1 MILTIIMYSLFT
13 DIHQPVTQIRL
24 SLAASLGAGQ
34 ISFLA
39 GMHAM
44 GNTVAC
50 ITAAVLTQYF
60 LMAAFCW
67 MLVEGIYFYLFIVKV
82 YNISNKMIVYHVM
95 AWGFPITM
103 VGISLRVAIGKGEI
117 QSYTSDKYCWLS
129 SSYDLIW
136 IFVASLTATAV
147 LNSFILAR
155 VIRELTTFPQTGA
168 TQIQQVR
175 LGIRTCG
182 VMIPLLGITWSF
194 GLLSPLHKTFTYI
207 FTILNSMQG
216 VLIFI
221 LHCVRN
227 SQIMERLKGKMI
239 PKQIGQIRA
248 RLRGRINV
256 VSLSPNNK
264 NSARKNA
271 KIHPFDGDAVLAIGR
286 VQFKN
291 CTLPENMS

>member
-1 MILTIIMYSLFT
+1 MILTITMYSLFT
-13 DIHQPVTQIRL
+13 DIHQPLTQIRL

-44 GNTVAC
+44 GNPVVC
-50 ITAAVLTQYF
+50 ITAAVLTQY
-60 LMAAFCW
+60 LLLAAFCW

-95 AWGFPITM
+95 AWGFPIIF
-103 VGISLRVAIGKGEI
+103 VGIPLGVAIGKGGI

-129 SSYDLIW
+129 STYDLMW
-136 IFVASLTATAV
+136 IFVAFLTATAV
-147 LNSFILAR
+147 FSSFILAR
-155 VIRELTTFPQTGA
+155 VIRELTTLPQTG
-168 TQIQQVR
+168 TTKIQRVR
-175 LGIRTCG
+175 LGIRRCV

-194 GLLSPLHKTFTYI
+194 GILSPLHKTFTYI

-216 VLIFI
+216 VLIFT

-227 SQIMERLKGKMI
+227 SQIMERLKGKRI
-239 PKQIGQIRA
+239 TKRVGQIRA
-248 RLRGRINV
+248 HLRGRMNV

-264 NSARKNA
+264 NSAKKSA
-271 KIHPFDGDAVLAIGR
+271 KIHPCDGDPVWAIKLHSFR
-286 VQFKN
+286 RYELK
-291 CTLPENMS
+291 